1 MTNNEPFE
9 FHDKSGIP
17 LPENALTDEERAII
31 AAFDAVDLD
40 AAAIGADSLS
50 GREVIISRP
59 SSPLGSAA
67 EARGATDEDMHAI
80 FVEEVAIDCITLE
93 QVLERRP
100 ARERSPED
108 AAQAQIVQRIA
119 HKLKGTCGAMHC
131 DALAAL
137 ALHTETLTRAI
148 EQNAVE
154 PQVGWQALDY
164 ASHALQATLEDFA
177 AAGQENP
184 AFLSAFETAC
194 HALGVELHAAP
205 HMDERDQSGDAIKR
219 EAPQL
224 FALAPFVRAD
234 VQRVDKLLEHTE
246 QLTMLETALVQAQG
260 EVESAFQ
267 ELHAAEDRLH
277 RLEIRLT
284 NHLTLKGQR
293 QDAEQEDD
301 AEQSTSMLIER
312 ILREVTQRT
321 GRLAPRRALIQVRET
336 GALNLAPTD
345 WDELE
350 LDRFKEESVLAL
362 SLSEAIADVSIAA
375 SQLRIAFAQVTRL
388 LREQAA
394 QAALVRND
402 SLLLSLT
409 PLDML
414 LKRIEQE
421 VTRENRNQLAPIQCE
436 VMGETTEIDQEIV
449 DQLAPMLLQLI
460 RVSLATYAPLPSYGR
475 ERALPLQ
482 SEPSRMWLHVR
493 TIGSAVEIEVGFS
506 MDVAGGALEEVA
518 SGIRALGGALEP
530 RRNALGGISYH
541 LRLPRSRGTVHAVIL
556 RERGYSFAVP
566 LSQIE
571 RAALAVEE
579 EATAVPLVALR
590 ELLAL
595 PVGADSLSG
604 QPVGG
609 TQPIRG
615 MGNDDEVISRSP
627 RPPLPAM
634 YLTLASDE
642 QDERDKSAP
651 TGGEKGALNRL
662 PRIQVDEVVG
672 DAALVVKPLPAHLQ
686 RPGIAGAA
694 IDGANTVLLVL
705 DLLELLRQRDGRESL
720 GAMNTSPG
728 AINLAPTDE
737 SEAKMGAPLAQMGP
751 RPRTAIVA
759 DDSVSIR
766 QSLHQLLTHAHYQVF
781 EARDG
786 IQALEL
792 LQSHLPDALI
802 LDVEMPN
809 LNGYDVL
816 SRIHS
821 YPELAGLKIVMLTS
835 RFTEKHQARAKE
847 LGAHAYLTKPCD
859 PETLLETL
867 ERLLRAGQAHA
878 PTI

>member
-1 MTNNEPFE
+1 MMDNEPFDG
-9 FHDKSGIP
+9 FA
-17 LPENALTDEERAII
+17 ENALTDEERAII

-40 AAAIGADSLS
+40 AGSVGTDLSYPSQTIVETAGALN
-50 GREVIISRP
+50 RP
-59 SSPLGSAA
+59 LH
-67 EARGATDEDMHAI
+67 EDMQAI

-100 ARERSPED
+100 VSERSPGD
-108 AAQAQIVQRIA
+108 ATQAQIIQRIA

-131 DALAAL
+131 DVLAAL
-137 ALHTETLTRAI
+137 ALHMETLTKLI
-148 EQNAVE
+148 EQNAIA
-154 PQVGWQALDY
+154 PQMGWQAMEY
-164 ASHALQATLEDFA
+164 ASHALQETLEDFA

-184 AFLSAFETAC
+184 AFLATFETSC
-194 HALGVELHAAP
+194 HTLGVELHA
-205 HMDERDQSGDAIKR
+205 DGRDQAGDAINR
-219 EAPQL
+219 FPTGQPFAP
-224 FALAPFVRAD
+224 APFVRAD

-246 QLTMLETALVQAQG
+246 QLTALETALVQAQG

-267 ELHAAEDRLH
+267 ELHAAEERLH

-284 NHLTLKGQR
+284 NHLTLKGR
-293 QDAEQEDD
+293 DAGQEDD
-301 AEQSTSMLIER
+301 AEHSTSTLVER
-312 ILREVTQRT
+312 ILGEATRRT
-321 GRLAPRRALIQVRET
+321 GRLVPRRALFQAREI

-350 LDRFKEESVLAL
+350 MDRFKEESVLAL

-375 SQLRIAFAQVTRL
+375 SQLRMAFAQLTRL

-394 QAALVRND
+394 QVTLVRND

-421 VTRENRNQLAPIQCE
+421 VARENRNQIAPIQCE
-436 VMGETTEIDQEIV
+436 VTGETTEIDQEMV
-449 DQLAPMLLQLI
+449 DQLAPILLQLI
-460 RVSLATYAPLPSYGR
+460 RVSLATYVPLPSNATA
-475 ERALPLQ
+475 E
-482 SEPSRMWLHVR
+482 SSRMWLHVR
-493 TIGSAVEIEVGFS
+493 AVGSAVSIEVGFS
-506 MDVAGGALEEVA
+506 MDVAGGAFEEVA
-518 SGIRALGGALEP
+518 SGIRALGGEIEP
-530 RRNALGGISYH
+530 RRNALGGINYH
-541 LRLPRSRGTVHAVIL
+541 LRLPRSSGTVHAVIL
-556 RERGYSFAVP
+556 RERGHSFAVP

-579 EATAVPLVALR
+579 EETVAPLVALR
-590 ELLAL
+590 ELLGL
-595 PVGADSLSG
+595 SLEADSLSG
-604 QPVGG
+604 
-609 TQPIRG
+609 R
-615 MGNDDEVISRSP
+615 ERSSR
-627 RPPLPAM
+627 PAI

-642 QDERDKSAP
+642 QEEEAP
-651 TGGEKGALNRL
+651 AGGDRSPAQR

-672 DAALVVKPLPAHLQ
+672 DAALIVKPLPPHLQ

-694 IDGANTVLLVL
+694 IDGANNVLLLL
-705 DLLELLRQRDGRESL
+705 DLLGLLRRYDGRSQSRAGHIPSHYYYPFPEGVASPE
-720 GAMNTSPG
+720 GAARP
-728 AINLAPTDE
+728 AWDAERLPAPTDRIGD
-737 SEAKMGAPLAQMGP
+737 SLCSLPVQAQP

-766 QSLHQLLTHAHYQVF
+766 QSLHQSLMHANYQVF
-781 EARDG
+781 DARDG

-792 LQSHLPDALI
+792 LQLHVPDALI

-816 SRIHS
+816 SRMHS
-821 YPELAGLKIVMLTS
+821 YPELASVKIVMLTS

-859 PETLLETL
+859 PETLLGTL
-867 ERLLRAGQAHA
+867 EHLLGAGHISSHYYLSPREAARPAWGAERLHF